1 MSHLERD
8 RLTVTGYPQAP
19 KFGFPPA
26 KVCKMCM
33 LPTKPGSKLLGPCD
47 MQKKNDLSGISV
59 KIHDIKS
66 AYLFYMK
73 LNITLKP

>member
-1 MSHLERD
+1 M
-8 RLTVTGYPQAP
+8 VTGHLQAP

-26 KVCKMCM
+26 EVCKMCM
-33 LPTKPGSKLLGPCD
+33 LPPKPGIELVGLCD
-47 MQKKNDLSGISV
+47 RQKKKNDLSGFQW

-73 LNITLKP
+73 LNIILKP